1 MNLSLA
7 NKTALVCGSTS
18 GIGLACAA
26 ALAHLGATVTL
37 AARDGEKLKA
47 AVSELPHQH
56 PHQHSTVVA
65 DFANPAAAR
74 DAVATAI
81 SGGTTFHILIN
92 NTGGPPPGAAID
104 ATADQLTAAFN
115 SLLLS
120 AHLITQ
126 ALVPGMKAAGY
137 GRIIN
142 ISSTSIKQ
150 PIAGLAISNIIRP
163 AVAAW
168 AKCLA
173 TELGPFGITVN
184 NVLPGYTD
192 TERLQSLMK
201 NRAAKQNTPEEKVRA
216 DIIAATPAA
225 RLGAPDEIAAA
236 VAFLASPAAA
246 YISGINLPVDGG
258 RLGTL

>member
-18 GIGLACAA
+18 GIGLAAA
-26 ALAHLGATVTL
+26 TELAHLGATVTL
-37 AARDGEKLKA
+37 AARDPEKLKA
-47 AVSELPHQH
+47 AVNELPHQH
-56 PHQHSTVVA
+56 PHQHSTVVT
-65 DFANPAAAR
+65 DFADPAAAR
-74 DAVATAI
+74 DAIVKL
-81 SGGTTFHILIN
+81 GTPFHILVN

-115 SLLLS
+115 ALLLS

-201 NRAAKQNTPEEKVRA
+201 NRAAKQNMAEAKVRA
-216 DIIAATPAA
+216 DFIASTPAA
-225 RLGAPDEIAAA
+225 RLGDPAEIAAA
-236 VAFLASPAAA
+236 IAFLASPAAA